1 MGVNQEYGDAR
12 YRVPPDRGMMTDEA
26 RLQRW
31 LDSRRDAHPSADHV
45 DVDTLARHAAGQLPP
60 AIVRMV
66 NEHLEA
72 CEDGRCGEY
81 VRSRA
86 GSIEPASDPLHAE
99 AGTSAARSRNRTFQ
113 SRAIVWSTFE
123 SMAREMDVS
132 VDELVNEAMAAYARA
147 RGYPVAAP
155 EPRVTPAAPMPPS
168 AGEDN
173 RELFAETHDA
183 LGMTPLDRSYAPPRT
198 KGGLEDDLARTAARG
213 AFARPGAGGPPP
225 SWDSPESRTMPRM
238 SQGDRRPPPED
249 GGPRGLGARAPTTHD
264 GGPSARAASKLP
276 PPVPPDGGSSR
287 SVVTSAMR
295 MPPPPVR
302 SSGALPPP
310 LPHAPPPLRMPPGAQ
325 RAREAARE
333 APSGA
338 RQLVLEYRGR
348 AYSVEKERFLLGR
361 SKTQADLRLDDPN
374 VSRQHAV
381 IERVGAAFYVVDLG
395 STNGVHIAGER
406 VARRALSD
414 GDVIV
419 ITTHEIRCTLR

>member
-1 MGVNQEYGDAR
+1 
-12 YRVPPDRGMMTDEA
+12 MMTDEA

-45 DVDTLARHAAGQLPP
+45 DVDTLARHAAGLLPP
-60 AIVRMV
+60 ATAQMV

-72 CEDGRCGEY
+72 CEDGRCGAY

-86 GSIEPASDPLHAE
+86 ASIDPASDPHYAE
-99 AGTSAARSRNRTFQ
+99 AGTPADRSRSRTFQ

-123 SMAREMDVS
+123 SMAREMEVP
-132 VDELVNEAMAAYARA
+132 VDELVNEAMAAYASA
-147 RGYPVAAP
+147 RGYVVAAP
-155 EPRVTPAAPMPPS
+155 EPRAAPAAPMRPS

-173 RELFAETHDA
+173 RELLAETHDA
-183 LGMTPLDRSYAPPRT
+183 LDRSYAPPRT
-198 KGGLEDDLARTAARG
+198 QPGHDDDLARTAARG
-213 AFARPGAGGPPP
+213 AFARPGAGRPPP
-225 SWDSPESRTMPRM
+225 SWDGPDSRTTPRM
-238 SQGDRRPPPED
+238 SQGAQRPAPQD
-249 GGPRGLGARAPTTHD
+249 GGPRGLGE
-264 GGPSARAASKLP
+264 GRAASKLP
-276 PPVPPDGGSSR
+276 LPIPPDGGSSR

-295 MPPPPVR
+295 VPPPPAR

-310 LPHAPPPLRMPPGAQ
+310 LPLAPPSRMPPGAQ
-325 RAREAARE
+325 RVREAARE
-333 APSGA
+333 APSDA

-348 AYSVEKERFLLGR
+348 AHAVEKERFLLGR

-381 IERVGAAFYVVDLG
+381 IERVGAAFYIVDLG
-395 STNGVHIAGER
+395 STNGVHIGGER